1 MNPLRKFHLD
11 LQACEL
17 EDRLLPVIANL
28 GVVVLTSGGYL
39 LMIRHPAAV
48 ANPGGSLSVAAAV
61 STSISMTSL
70 SGIFNTQSGNIPGS
84 PSLAA
89 PGKAG
94 SSANAGAAFTVG
106 SPAGD
111 PATASIPLVTRNTI
125 ANDAPNPPPRIGRL
139 SEDRSPILPLD
150 EWHRDGV
157 PQKVPDL
164 PVQATLDEPSSRKS
178 APSALKYIQTSDL
191 FPQP

>member
-1 MNPLRKFHLD
+1 MNPLRKLHLD

-39 LMIRHPAAV
+39 LMIRHPTAV
-48 ANPGGSLSVAAAV
+48 AAPGGSLSVAA
-61 STSISMTSL
+61 SPTSISMTSL
-70 SGIFNTQSGNIPGS
+70 GGIFNAQPGNLTGS

-89 PGKAG
+89 TAKAG
-94 SSANAGAAFTVG
+94 SSGSPGGAFTVG
-106 SPAGD
+106 SPSGD

-125 ANDAPNPPPRIGRL
+125 ANDALNPPPRIGRL
-139 SEDRSPILPLD
+139 SEDRSPVLPLD
-150 EWHRDGV
+150 ECYRGGV
-157 PQKVPDL
+157 PENAPDL
-164 PVQATLDEPSSRKS
+164 PAQATLDEPSSRMS
-178 APSALKYIQTSDL
+178 APNALKQIQTSEL

>member
-17 EDRLLPVIANL
+17 EDRLLPVITNV
-28 GVVVLTSGGYL
+28 GVIVLTSGGYL

-48 ANPGGSLSVAAAV
+48 ANPGGSPSVAAIP
-61 STSISMTSL
+61 TSISMTSL
-70 SGIFNTQSGNIPGS
+70 GGIFNTQPSSVTGS
-84 PSLAA
+84 PNLAA
-89 PGKAG
+89 TGKAG
-94 SSANAGAAFTVG
+94 SSGNAGVAFTVG

-125 ANDAPNPPPRIGRL
+125 ANDALAPPPRIGHL
-139 SEDRSPILPLD
+139 SEDQSPVLPPD

-157 PQKVPDL
+157 PENALTL
-164 PVQATLDEPSSRKS
+164 PAQPTLDEASSLKPVS
-178 APSALKYIQTSDL
+178 NALKHSQTSES
-191 FPQP
+191 FSQP